1 MKFLTKHHKYSNRH
15 THCRGA
21 VLVELILVSPLILFM
36 TGFMLRL
43 TQILEA
49 QQVAVALSREIS
61 TQVYQNCVDITVL
74 APPQGGNLTVNVN
87 DTTQQI
93 QLCLNNIADRL
104 NDTWPQVAP
113 SASQIVDGVDASFRY
128 KIQVIRYN
136 MGTIDFGNVADEDC
150 QATPVTNEN
159 PVGFT
164 TINAD
169 ENDGNLPDTN
179 PNNNQICQRNRIARA
194 VIQFNIQPLAVFLN
208 LFNAAPEINTIT
220 ITEASEI

>member
-1 MKFLTKHHKYSNRH
+1 MKFLTKNRKYSNRH

-49 QQVAVALSREIS
+49 QQVAVALSREIA

-87 DTTQQI
+87 NTTQQI
-93 QLCLNNIADRL
+93 QTCLNDIAAGL
-104 NDTWPQVAP
+104 NGAWPQVAP
-113 SASQIVDGVDASFRY
+113 SASQIVNGVDASFRY

-136 MGTIDFGNVADEDC
+136 MGTIDFGNVNNC
-150 QATPVTNEN
+150 QDDLVTPIEAPGTD
-159 PVGFT
+159 
-164 TINAD
+164 INLD
-169 ENDGNLPDTN
+169 NTELNTD
-179 PNNNQICQRNRIARA
+179 QICQRNRIARA

-208 LFNAAPEINTIT
+208 LFDAAPEINTIT

>member
-36 TGFMLRL
+36 TGYMLRL

-49 QQVAVALSREIS
+49 QQVAVALSREIA
-61 TQVYQNCVDITVL
+61 TQVYQNCVDITVFDPPPWDDL
-74 APPQGGNLTVNVN
+74 DPAPPPGTLVVDQDLT
-87 DTTQQI
+87 TAQI
-93 QLCLNNIADRL
+93 QACLDGVANRL
-104 NDTWPQVAP
+104 TNTWPQVAP
-113 SASQIVDGVDASFRY
+113 SASQIINGADDSFSY

-136 MGTIDFGNVADEDC
+136 MGTIDFDNVNNCQGNLV
-150 QATPVTNEN
+150 
-159 PVGFT
+159 T
-164 TINAD
+164 TIDAD
-169 ENDGNLPDTN
+169 GTVANLDNTELN
-179 PNNNQICQRNRIARA
+179 TDQICQRNRIARA